1 MVVSDQRKLIF
12 LKRLAIKVSHERF
25 TEAKLLVGL
34 AVPNPL
40 SNDSLYS
47 NPLPLLWRV
56 LYSKSIF
63 YNAYNAY
70 NASVF
75 KINNYSAGGG
85 SLENIQSAA
94 YGAYPEKKIATADKA
109 KAEIF
114 VILNVV
120 YSTLYSYL
128 ESVAV
133 GTVGILRVDKVD
145 DSRRFLRPANY
156 RRGILCAWTF

>member
-12 LKRLAIKVSHERF
+12 FKRLAIKVSHERF

-56 LYSKSIF
+56 LYSKYIF
-63 YNAYNAY
+63 YHAY

-75 KINNYSAGGG
+75 KINNYSAGGGG

-120 YSTLYSYL
+120 YSTLYS
-128 ESVAV
+128 
-133 GTVGILRVDKVD
+133 
-145 DSRRFLRPANY
+145 
-156 RRGILCAWTF
+156 